1 MEQGFKGMSFPFRF
15 SGGGGVA
22 VSSTTVNDFTH
33 IKESIKQILGTRIG
47 ERINEV
53 DFGSEV
59 HKQLFEDMYDETN
72 VAILKFYIL
81 EAIQKFETRVIVE
94 EEDIT
99 VTPIEDGE
107 VGAKLLV
114 EIDFTVIQYLKQ
126 DRVTL
131 KL

>member
-1 MEQGFKGMSFPFRF
+1 MERGFKGMAFPFRF
-15 SGGGGVA
+15 SGGGGVS
-22 VSSTTVNDFTH
+22 VSTTTVNDFSH
-33 IKESIKQILGTRIG
+33 IKESIIQILGTRVG

-59 HKQLFEDMYDETN
+59 YKQLFEDIYDETN
-72 VAILKFYIL
+72 MAIIKFYIV
-81 EAIQKFETRVIVE
+81 EAIQKFEKRVIVE

-99 VTPIEDGE
+99 ITPLEDGD